1 MSQRVVIIG
10 AGHAGLQAAVSLRE
24 EGFAG
29 KIVIIDG
36 ECDLPYQKPP
46 LSKGFLNNKQTE
58 ENLIFR
64 LPHFYETQQIELR
77 LGMEISRI
85 DRANQQVIDQTGE
98 TITYDYLILAT
109 GARNRPLP
117 VTGAQQERIF
127 YLRTLE
133 DARRIKKAME
143 TCLRVAVIGGGFIGL
158 EFAAC
163 ARESGKEVTLI
174 ETQAKLMNRVIPPV
188 LSEVFQL
195 QHQKMGVEILLNS
208 QVLEIRLD
216 SNGAFSIE
224 MNEGRHCIAD
234 MIVVGIGVMPNTEL
248 AQAAGLACENGIVV
262 NDILQSSDPHIFA
275 IGDCA
280 QYFNHFAGRK
290 TRLESVQNATDQAK
304 CVAKTIQGAHPCTF
318 EAVPWFWTY
327 QYDLKLQMAGLSEGY
342 DEYHC
347 RGEAGSDKFSL
358 FYYRAGQL
366 IAVDSLNRPADHLAA
381 RKLLQAGISPGKEQ
395 VKNEAFKLN
404 DLLKTE

>member
-1 MSQRVVIIG
+1 MSQCVVIIG

-24 EGFAG
+24 EGFVG

-36 ECDLPYQKPP
+36 ERDLPYQKPP

-77 LGMEISRI
+77 LGMEIKEI
-85 DRANQQVIDQTGE
+85 DRTNQQVIGQTGE
-98 TITYDYLILAT
+98 AIPYDYLILAM

-117 VTGAQQERIF
+117 VAGAQHERIF

-133 DARRIKKAME
+133 DARRIKQAME
-143 TCLRVAVIGGGFIGL
+143 TCQRVAVIGGGFIGL

-163 ARESGKEVTLI
+163 ARELGKEVSLI
-174 ETQAKLMNRVIPPV
+174 EAQANLMNRVIPPI
-188 LSEVFQL
+188 LSEVFKM
-195 QHQKMGVEILLNS
+195 QHQKMGVEILVNS
-208 QVLEIRLD
+208 QVLEIRLE

-224 MNEGRHCIAD
+224 LNEGRHCIAD
-234 MIVVGIGVMPNTEL
+234 IIVVGIGVMPNTEL

-262 NDILQSSDPHIFA
+262 NDILQSSDPKIFA
-275 IGDCA
+275 VGDCA
-280 QYFNHFAGRK
+280 QYFNHFAGRQ

-304 CVAKTIQGAHPCTF
+304 CVAKTIQGGQPCTF

-358 FYYRAGQL
+358 FYYRAGKL

-404 DLLKTE
+404 DLLKNE

>member
-10 AGHAGLQAAVSLRE
+10 AGHAGLQASVSLRE

-36 ECDLPYQKPP
+36 ERDLPYQKPP

-85 DRANQQVIDQTGE
+85 DRDNQQVIDQTGE
-98 TITYDYLILAT
+98 AIAYDYLILAT

-117 VTGAQQERIF
+117 VAGAQHERIF
-127 YLRTLE
+127 YLRTLD
-133 DARRIKKAME
+133 DARRIKRAME
-143 TCLRVAVIGGGFIGL
+143 TCQRIAVIGGGFIGL

-163 ARESGKEVTLI
+163 ARELGKEVTLI
-174 ETQAKLMNRVIPPV
+174 EAQANLMNRVIPPI
-188 LSEVFQL
+188 LSEVFKM

-208 QVLEIRLD
+208 QVLEIRLE
-216 SNGAFSIE
+216 SNGAFAIE
-224 MNEGRHCIAD
+224 MNEDRHCIAD

-248 AQAAGLACENGIVV
+248 AQTVGLACDNGIVV
-262 NDILQSSDPHIFA
+262 NDILQSSDPKIFA

-342 DEYHC
+342 NEYHC
-347 RGEAGSDKFSL
+347 RGEVGSDKFSL
-358 FYYRAGQL
+358 FYYRAGRL
-366 IAVDSLNRPADHLAA
+366 IAVDSLNRPADHLVA
-381 RKLLQAGISPGKEQ
+381 RKLLQAGISPGIEQ